1 MDPEAQPIDTKQ
13 IEELISLGASEA
25 EIADLMGISETEF
38 RQRFRKLATKAKVH
52 RSISLRRAQLQSAMD
67 GDVRSLIFLGKQYL
81 GQSNNPKNSE
91 EGSGSM
97 ESFIDLVMRSGSH
110 RKEVEED

>member
-1 MDPEAQPIDTKQ
+1 MDPKQIDTKQ
-13 IEELISLGASEA
+13 IEELIGLGASEE

-38 RQRFRKLATKAKVH
+38 RQRFRQLASKAKAH

-97 ESFIDLVMRSGSH
+97 ESFIDLVMGSGPAS
-110 RKEVEED
+110 KKNTGEG